1 MSTADVDQFE
11 ARAQQAARS
20 AHSSV
25 RGIDMTGLAAPSRGA
40 SLRTPSRALLL
51 AAACVVLLLVA
62 GTLLTRNVFSH
73 DEGVPAFQPQP
84 LPGSQPFT
92 PKLQPS
98 VGYRIPAQH
107 LASPDDPG
115 LTVVKFDS
123 IPAGGLVA
131 MRVRSYANGDQPNL
145 VSAVAADNRLKVLSQ
160 GSDHGRRR
168 AGDQAGRHAGARHH
182 GERLVLPRLRQP
194 RASSSTRPGGPRSTC
209 STTRVP
215 GTCSPEAPSV
225 TRRSAKLQPIVDGA
239 AATWHW

>member
-11 ARAQQAARS
+11 ARAQRAARS

-40 SLRTPSRALLL
+40 SVRTPSRALLL
-51 AAACVVLLLVA
+51 AAAVVVLLLVA
-62 GTLLTRNVFSH
+62 GTVLSRTVLSH
-73 DEGVPAFQPQP
+73 DEGVPAFHPQP

-107 LASPDDPG
+107 LASPDDPA
-115 LTVVKFDS
+115 LTVVKFDGV
-123 IPAGGLVA
+123 PAGGLVA

-160 GSDHGRRR
+160 LQTTVG
-168 AGDQAGRHAGARHH
+168 
-182 GERLVLPRLRQP
+182 GEPATRLVVTP
-194 RASSSTRPGGPRSTC
+194 
-209 STTRVP
+209 VP
-215 GTCSPEAPSV
+215 GTTASEWFCPDSDDSCFNLDPTGRTTLYLFDHKGARYLLSGGGISDS
-225 TRRSAKLQPIVDGA
+225 SAAKMQPIVDGA

>member
-1 MSTADVDQFE
+1 MSTPDIDQFE
-11 ARAQQAARS
+11 ARARQAARS

-62 GTLLTRNVFSH
+62 GTMLTRNVFSH

-107 LASPDDPG
+107 LASPDDPA
-115 LTVVKFDS
+115 LTVVKFDGV
-123 IPAGGLVA
+123 PAGGLVA

-160 GSDHGRRR
+160 LQPTVG
-168 AGDQAGRHAGARHH
+168 
-182 GERLVLPRLRQP
+182 GEPAPRLVVTP
-194 RASSSTRPGGPRSTC
+194 
-209 STTRVP
+209 VP
-215 GTCSPEAPSV
+215 GTTASEWFCPDSDDSCFTLDPTGRTTLYLFDHQGARYLLSGGGISDS
-225 TRRSAKLQPIVDGA
+225 SAAKMQPIVDGV

>member
-84 LPGSQPFT
+84 IPGSRPFT
-92 PKLQPS
+92 SQLEPS
-98 VGYRIPAQH
+98 VSYRIPAQH
-107 LASPDDPG
+107 LASPDDPAI
-115 LTVVKFDS
+115 TVLKFDD
-123 IPAGGLVA
+123 IPVGGMIV

-145 VSAVAADNRLKVLSQ
+145 VSAVAADNRLNILHQVQ
-160 GSDHGRRR
+160 TTVG
-168 AGDQAGRHAGARHH
+168 
-182 GERLVLPRLRQP
+182 GEPATRLVVKP
-194 RASSSTRPGGPRSTC
+194 
-209 STTRVP
+209 VP
-215 GTCSPEAPSV
+215 GTTASEWFCPDSAMPCFDLDATGGTTLYLFNHKGARYLLSGGGI
-225 TRRSAKLQPIVDGA
+225 SDSAAAKLQPIVDGA

>member
-20 AHSSV
+20 AHTSV

-84 LPGSQPFT
+84 LPGSRPFT
-92 PKLQPS
+92 SQLQPS
-98 VGYRIPAQH
+98 VSYRIPAQH
-107 LASPDDPG
+107 LAAPDDPG
-115 LTVVKFDS
+115 ITVLKFDG
-123 IPAGGLVA
+123 IPAGGMIA
-131 MRVRSYANGDQPNL
+131 MRVRSYAAGDQPNL
-145 VSAVAADNRLKVLSQ
+145 VSAVAADNRLTVLSQ
-160 GSDHGRRR
+160 VQTTVG
-168 AGDQAGRHAGARHH
+168 
-182 GERLVLPRLRQP
+182 GEP
-194 RASSSTRPGGPRSTC
+194 ATRMVVTP
-209 STTRVP
+209 VP
-215 GTCSPEAPSV
+215 GTTASEWFCPDSEMACFDLDPTGRTTLYLFDHQGARYLLSGGGI
-225 TRRSAKLQPIVDGA
+225 SDSSAAKLQPIVDGA

>member
-1 MSTADVDQFE
+1 MSTPDVDQFE

-62 GTLLTRNVFSH
+62 GTLLTRTVFSH

-84 LPGSQPFT
+84 LPGAQPFT

-123 IPAGGLVA
+123 IPAGGLVV
-131 MRVRSYANGDQPNL
+131 MRVRSYANGDQQNL
-145 VSAVAADNRLKVLSQ
+145 VSAVAADNRLKVLHKVQ
-160 GSDHGRRR
+160 TTVG
-168 AGDQAGRHAGARHH
+168 
-182 GERLVLPRLRQP
+182 GEPATRLVVTP
-194 RASSSTRPGGPRSTC
+194 
-209 STTRVP
+209 VP
-215 GTCSPEAPSV
+215 GTTASDWFCPDSDNPCFQLDPTGRTTLYLFDHQGARYLLSGGGI
-225 TRRSAKLQPIVDGA
+225 SDSQAAKLQPIVDGA